1 MRGGAAE
8 LLALPPDNLIAVM
21 IADYRRERAELRA
34 CRSAPEPL
42 LNQKAARLGA
52 AEFRTY
58 SSSCGTCRLHSLKAP
73 AAPAAGRFCI

>member
-34 CRSAPEPL
+34 CRVSP
-42 LNQKAARLGA
+42 R
-52 AEFRTY
+52 
-58 SSSCGTCRLHSLKAP
+58 SSVS
-73 AAPAAGRFCI
+73 